1 MYVYVSVLEVRYRL
15 LMQIVCVWVELTCN
29 TLDCMCSPMYEIW
42 GVWNLSRYHIY
53 LYCGSGTLGLT
64 VGARECVC
72 VGVPLCSLV
81 VL

>member
-1 MYVYVSVLEVRYRL
+1 
-15 LMQIVCVWVELTCN
+15 MQIECVWVELTCN

-53 LYCGSGTLGLT
+53 LYCGSGTLGLI
-64 VGARECVC
+64 VGARESVC

>member
-42 GVWNLSRYHIY
+42 GIWDLFRYHIY
-53 LYCGSGTLGLT
+53 LYCGSGTLGLV

-72 VGVPLCSLV
+72 VDVLRRSLV